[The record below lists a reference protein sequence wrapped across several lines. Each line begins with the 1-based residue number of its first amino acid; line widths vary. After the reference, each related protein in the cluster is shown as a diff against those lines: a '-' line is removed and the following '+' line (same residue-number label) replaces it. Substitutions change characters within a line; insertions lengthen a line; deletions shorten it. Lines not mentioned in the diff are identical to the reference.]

1 MSKKL
6 RALSLLL
13 VLAMA
18 FGLFAGCSKD
28 DANTPADGDKPSSG
42 DDANKD
48 DQPSEPSGEGGKDSI
63 VIATMGET
71 PSLSPVE
78 HNAVAGDYMNA
89 LTYSTLFRSNLDT
102 LEPEPYLVESYEN
115 VSDTEWLFK
124 IKQGVKFHNG
134 ETMTTDDVVASIQN
148 AQGYAEVSLYN
159 NDIVSIEA
167 VDAETVKITTEGP
180 DAMLLSNL
188 CHHGNA
194 IVPKALIDADH
205 DFNTDPI
212 GTGPYKLVK
221 WNRGDSVEFEA
232 FEDYFLGEAPIKHM
246 TWKIIPEGSSRTIAL
261 EAGEIDFIIEVE
273 AMDAERL
280 QSNDDI
286 EVLQF
291 NHTSHNW
298 LMLNNEKPG
307 LDNQDVRHAINSAI
321 DKESVVTVAYNGLAT
336 PSISAV
342 PMNFEGATEENAD
355 VYDVEKAKEWLDK
368 SGVDPASI
376 ELAIICSDD
385 TKKRAGEVIQANLKE
400 IGINATIESMD
411 LATYLSVSTEGNFTG
426 AIGGFTSSNL
436 LSYVVGVYHSS
447 SINASNKTRLVDAKV
462 DELID
467 KAKVT
472 LDPAERKGIMEEL
485 SARLNEL
492 CSQAPLYQPLTLR
505 AYKKGL
511 QGVKVSDSGGLRF
524 EDVYWA
530 E

>member
-1 MSKKL
+1 
-6 RALSLLL
+6 
-13 VLAMA
+13 
-18 FGLFAGCSKD
+18 
-28 DANTPADGDKPSSG
+28 
-42 DDANKD
+42 
-48 DQPSEPSGEGGKDSI
+48 
-63 VIATMGET
+63 
-71 PSLSPVE
+71 
-78 HNAVAGDYMNA
+78 
-89 LTYSTLFRSNLDT
+89 
-102 LEPEPYLVESYEN
+102 
-115 VSDTEWLFK
+115 
-124 IKQGVKFHNG
+124 
-134 ETMTTDDVVASIQN
+134 
-148 AQGYAEVSLYN
+148 
-159 NDIVSIEA
+159 
-167 VDAETVKITTEGP
+167 
-180 DAMLLSNL
+180 
-188 CHHGNA
+188 
-194 IVPKALIDADH
+194 
-205 DFNTDPI
+205 
-212 GTGPYKLVK
+212 
-221 WNRGDSVEFEA
+221 
-232 FEDYFLGEAPIKHM
+232 
-246 TWKIIPEGSSRTIAL
+246 
-261 EAGEIDFIIEVE
+261 
-273 AMDAERL
+273 
-280 QSNDDI
+280 
-286 EVLQF
+286 
-291 NHTSHNW
+291 
-298 LMLNNEKPG
+298 MLNNEKPG

-355 VYDVEKAKEWLDK
+355 VYDVEKAKEYMDK

-447 SINASNKTRLVDAKV
+447 SINASNKTRLVDAEV
-462 DELID
+462 DAMID
-467 KAKVT
+467 EAKVT
-472 LDPAERKGIMEEL
+472 LDAGERAKIFEKL